1 MNNYFFLIL
10 LFSIFIS
17 GCAKHNRID
26 FSSSE
31 AFFSSM
37 NEAKV
42 VKKEFKKNTS
52 ILYDLKKSKIDD
64 KNKQIVNKPS
74 VLTLSSY
81 EKQLKQK
88 IGFNE
93 FAILKIF
100 NNPSLKIKHGKIKNF
115 QFHLNFCHLDLFFL
129 NDGETFKF
137 RHFDIRPSSILSNL
151 NKKKCFEELNKK
163 FNLIRDPK

>member
-1 MNNYFFLIL
+1 MKMYLFLIL
-10 LFSIFIS
+10 MFSIFMS
-17 GCAKHNRID
+17 GCAKNNRID
-26 FSSSE
+26 FSSSK

-37 NEAKV
+37 NETKV
-42 VKKEFKKNTS
+42 VQKKN
-52 ILYDLKKSKIDD
+52 IPKLNDLKKSKIDN
-64 KNKQIVNKPS
+64 KNKQIIKKPLL
-74 VLTLSSY
+74 LTLSSY

-88 IGFNE
+88 IGLDE